1 MPAFEEI
8 TMSIGIAW
16 WLIVSVFI
24 VGMLV
29 SLIIFA
35 LSSREETKMRRYL

>member
-1 MPAFEEI
+1 MPSLEEI
-8 TMSIGIAW
+8 SMFIGIAW
-16 WLIVSVFI
+16 WLIVSVSI

-35 LSSREETKMRRYL
+35 LSSREESKTMRY